1 MKKQKQLIKLTFT
14 DQVIEWMYR
23 NCDFMSAND
32 FDGYAID
39 ASRIYPD
46 YYNNC
51 IRVLLDICGNVFVI
65 ANPAKYKKPQKKA
78 RKFFNKLLRDGFI
91 TLYDDPN
98 EPFEEFSLRHNI
110 PIKNDDALLLD
121 QNVFSRS
128 KIWEDNIDNVKETC

>member
-1 MKKQKQLIKLTFT
+1 
-14 DQVIEWMYR
+14 
-23 NCDFMSAND
+23 MSAND

-39 ASRIYPD
+39 ASLIYPS
-46 YYNNC
+46 YCSNC
-51 IRVLLDICGNVFVI
+51 VRVLLDICGNVFVI
-65 ANPAKYKKPQKKA
+65 ANPTKYKKPQKKA

-91 TLYDDPN
+91 TLYNDPN

-110 PIKNDDALLLD
+110 PIKNDNALLVD